1 MFLAERVCPSR
12 HFPKEPLL
20 VLIGQTGSCDNAVP
34 KGTKWDEEAK
44 EAMDHRLR
52 LSIER
57 LNILEV
63 R

>member
-1 MFLAERVCPSR
+1 M
-12 HFPKEPLL
+12 
-20 VLIGQTGSCDNAVP
+20 VLIGQTGSCDNALP
-34 KGTKWDEEAK
+34 KGKKWDEEAK